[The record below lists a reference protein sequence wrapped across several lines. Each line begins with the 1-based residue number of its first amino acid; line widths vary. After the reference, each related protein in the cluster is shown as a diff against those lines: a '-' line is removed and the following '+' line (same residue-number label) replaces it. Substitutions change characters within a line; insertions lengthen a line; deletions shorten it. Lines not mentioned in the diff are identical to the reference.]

1 MNMTKVIYSASISLD
16 GFIAM
21 PNDEVGPLFD
31 WYFNGDTDYPLPG
44 TDMVFK
50 VSRVSAELFQET
62 WTKIGASVTGRRTFD
77 VAHAWGGNPP
87 GGGNHFVVTHTV
99 PQEWVKEGSPFTFV
113 TDGIESAVEQAKKAA
128 GDKNIDVLG
137 ANIMQQCLKAGLL
150 DEIHIDLVPVLLGAG
165 IRLFDNLGTEPVK
178 LETARVIED
187 TGVTHLQ
194 FRIVK

>member
-1 MNMTKVIYSASISLD
+1 MNMTKVIYSANISLD

-187 TGVTHLQ
+187 TGVTHMQ

>member
-1 MNMTKVIYSASISLD
+1 MNMTKVIYSANISLD

-31 WYFNGDTDYPLPG
+31 WYFNSDTDYPLPG

-187 TGVTHLQ
+187 TGVTHMQ